1 MAPTTVVRLQTVT
14 EALRG
19 LTAPTEVTVV
29 SQASRENVL
38 LQTLSCNLSAFR
50 QKLLQDPDI
59 LTLRQLRENVM
70 TQFTLPLNSDDIVWN
85 FVAEA
90 LVLLLCLKQAMIDV
104 LAQFTPPKRNPKS
117 PECAPPL
124 SPDTLSISQQ
134 KTVQSA
140 LQFVVTLGICPY
152 LLPGVGVPLRCRS
165 EFAVTVEKMVGHFMP
180 ADGTWRLHTV
190 TQVLLTIAGHP
201 SLESLVFSGHLGDL
215 IASLCQLGY
224 LPIKG
229 QQDSVLGKGLPG
241 YRASQKV
248 ARARSGPTQTIRQAP
263 AWLRR
268 LCGQFL
274 SQALM
279 KPHGVQA
286 VVRGILEGAGAGL
299 AGGRSAEAAASDWRK
314 CDAVA
319 RILASCPQQCL
330 SVADYYQQVCPQV
343 IELFHMM
350 DTLTARQFQRVATTT
365 LLSMVKEQPNLADRH
380 LLRPLLAPLVTC
392 LRTEGMAEESG
403 QEEVVIV
410 GELELTRSVE
420 DVYKVCVVGNDPLP
434 RLMESLEG
442 VIRAIFNLYCFTKQ
456 GVSHLRTPCQEILL
470 WFFQKSETK
479 VALQMLKQLA
489 GLLPL
494 IPSLQPLNQ
503 FTAGSE
509 GGVKL
514 ISKRTVSDDDEVL
527 YGKVYWDQWRAECL
541 ADLLSSLKESN
552 IAGDFFIECLKGLAC
567 LAGGANCTSAPNC
580 TGDLPDLQ
588 QQQLITVQLVA
599 VMCEK
604 IGHSVFSNTV
614 QVIEFIVATLERSCM
629 SMVHRTEEM
638 VEAQTLSMGM
648 GLIAAML
655 GGAVQLTSK
664 DFVAMK
670 SMLSL
675 LTQLSATH
683 PDPVIQELASDLRIT
698 IATHG
703 AFSTQVVSEAAHC
716 TMGNKT
722 EGANRCIDP
731 GRAAKAS
738 AVIEDREV
746 STSDMAV
753 QPEAR
758 SSSSSQFHHIFEAA
772 FDPEVS
778 TRAAAIR
785 TLTQLIQQ
793 HNPDALR
800 NQEKILTVFLEN
812 LNHEDSFVYLSAI
825 QGVSVLS
832 DMYPA
837 RILPELLNKYQIS
850 PEETEKK
857 QSVEARMKIG
867 EVLMRSTR
875 ALGEM
880 ASHYRDQLIHVYL
893 MGTRDSDSS
902 LRASSLSNLGELCS
916 CLDFAVGSV
925 IHEVTACLSAMVKT
939 EHEAEVRRA
948 AIHVITLL
956 LRGLCEKALQVLGD
970 VLRDLYH
977 LLKFAARTDVDQL
990 VQLHAQLALEELDHV
1005 VKRVLF
1011 PEEKLEKKIMI
1022 LP

>member
-241 YRASQKV
+241 YRASQK
-248 ARARSGPTQTIRQAP
+248 
-263 AWLRR
+263 
-268 LCGQFL
+268 
-274 SQALM
+274 
-279 KPHGVQA
+279 
-286 VVRGILEGAGAGL
+286 
-299 AGGRSAEAAASDWRK
+299 
-314 CDAVA
+314 
-319 RILASCPQQCL
+319 
-330 SVADYYQQVCPQV
+330 V